1 MSRSSFLNGQAA
13 KCVSVIVAGALLLS
27 ALTPVEAE
35 ELKLA
40 HFTSPKH
47 PMDRLLMRPWAEE
60 VATLSSGS
68 LTVRIYPGGEL
79 GKGPQAQFKRAVDGI
94 ADVTFGLQ
102 GYTSSLFPGT
112 LLVELPGLAP
122 DATAATKMLWRAID
136 LLQKEYERTKI
147 LALWTNDKAV
157 LMTRTKAVRTL
168 EDVKGM
174 KIRTPS
180 KLQGEIIEALGAIP
194 VAMPVT
200 RMYNALKTGVVDG
213 LMVGPSV
220 IRSFKLGEVAKYYTV
235 GPFANTAFFL
245 VMNRSAYDGLSAE
258 HRNIIDE
265 TTGEPLSLKAARVY
279 RKAGQSVLDAE
290 EKSGRG
296 EIIRLSMDE
305 EKRWREALESVRA
318 RTVKDLEAK
327 GIPATQILEAMEAGK

>member
-1 MSRSSFLNGQAA
+1 MSSLPKGQTGR
-13 KCVSVIVAGALLLS
+13 CVSVMIAGALLVS
-27 ALTPVEAE
+27 ALTLAAAR

-47 PMDRLLMRPWAEE
+47 PMDRLVMRPWTEE
-60 VATLSSGS
+60 VAKLSNGS

-102 GYTSSLFPGT
+102 GYTSSLFPAT
-112 LLVELPGLAP
+112 LLVELPGLSA
-122 DATAATKMLWRAID
+122 DAVAATKMLWRAVD
-136 LLQKEYERTKI
+136 LLQEEYERTKI

-235 GPFANTAFFL
+235 GPFAHTAFFL
-245 VMNRSAYDGLSAE
+245 VMNRNAYNGLSTE
-258 HRNIIDE
+258 HRKIIDE
-265 TTGEPLSLKAARVY
+265 TTGEPLSIKAARVY
-279 RKAGQSVLDAE
+279 RKAGQSALEAE

-296 EIIRLSMDE
+296 EIIRLSMDQ
-305 EKRWREALESVRA
+305 EKRWREALDSVRA
-318 RTVKDLEAK
+318 QTVKDLESRN
-327 GIPATQILEAMEAGK
+327 IPATQILEAMESGK

>member
-1 MSRSSFLNGQAA
+1 MSRFPKA
-13 KCVSVIVAGALLLS
+13 KPVRCVGAMIAGALIVS
-27 ALTPVEAE
+27 GLTFAAAK

-47 PMDRLLMRPWAEE
+47 PMDRLVMRPWSEE
-60 VATLSSGS
+60 VAKLSKGS

-112 LLVELPGLAP
+112 LLVELPGIAP
-122 DATAATKMLWRAID
+122 NAVTATKMLWRAVN

-147 LALWTNDKAV
+147 LGLWTNDKAV

-168 EDVKGM
+168 EDIKGM

-245 VMNRSAYDGLSAE
+245 VMNRGAYDGLSEA
-258 HRNIIDE
+258 HRKIIDE
-265 TTGEPLSLKAARVY
+265 TTGEPLSVKAAEVY
-279 RKAGQSVLDAE
+279 RNAGDRALAGE

-296 EIIRLSMDE
+296 EIVRLSMEE
-305 EKRWREALESVRA
+305 EKRWRKALERVRA
-318 RTVKDLEAK
+318 QTVKGLEAENV
-327 GIPATQILEAMEAGK
+327 PATQILAAMEAGN